1 MVMDVKNPLALSF
14 TNKAIENVK
23 SRLIS
28 SGMNKNVVNNI
39 CRNLSLTSVNG
50 VMSHMILKVS
60 KIKLYSL
67 KNLYLYQI
75 SG

>member
-1 MVMDVKNPLALSF
+1 MDVKNPLALSF

-50 VMSHMILKVS
+50 VMSHIILKVS